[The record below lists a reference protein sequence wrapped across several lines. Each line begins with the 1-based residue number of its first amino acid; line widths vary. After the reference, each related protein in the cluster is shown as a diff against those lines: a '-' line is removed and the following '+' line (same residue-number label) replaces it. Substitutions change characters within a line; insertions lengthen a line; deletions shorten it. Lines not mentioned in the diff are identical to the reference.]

1 MIRVAQMAQ
10 TKAPRVEHAFPAFA
24 LVILLLSAFM
34 DLADTTIVDIA
45 LPSLQHGLGAT
56 TSQAQW
62 TVDAYLLGLALLT
75 ITGGRLGDI
84 FGRKKLFLTGVACFT
99 VASALSGCA
108 PTIHFLIASRLLQG
122 MSAAIM
128 VPQVLAFIQILFR
141 PEERGTALGAY
152 SAVLGLAAIAGPVL
166 AGVLITGNLFGLT
179 WRPIFLVNVP
189 IGIFTFI
196 VGTRV
201 LSESKSPDALQV
213 DGGGIVLASAALL
226 LLLYPLIEGRALGW
240 PAWTYASIVGAL
252 VVAALFVWYESRRTR
267 AGKSPLVSLSLFR
280 FKSFT
285 GGVIAAGALN
295 VALNG
300 FILVFTFITQSGLHY
315 NPLRTALIT
324 LPFTI
329 TAAAVAALSVMKLA
343 PRFGRKVVLVGLA
356 LFAAGLFVTERVLS
370 GGAAG
375 LNLWLLLPAL
385 FVVGCGMGLFV
396 SPVIDF
402 ALTRVPPRDAG
413 SASGLYN
420 MLQQVSSC
428 IGVALVGTLFFNQLS
443 KTSGYAG
450 YAAGAQLALW
460 VAVGILVV
468 ALPFVLLLPRF
479 AHSHQPAEAEN
490 ITL

>member
-1 MIRVAQMAQ
+1 MTKTKNIRDTRAAQ
-10 TKAPRVEHAFPAFA
+10 AFPAFA

-45 LPSLQHGLGAT
+45 LPSLQRGLVAT

-62 TVDAYLLGLALLT
+62 TVDAYLLGLALIT

-84 FGRKKLFLTGVACFT
+84 FGRKKLFLIGVGCFT
-99 VASALSGCA
+99 VASLCSGCA
-108 PTIHFLIASRLLQG
+108 PTIHFLIVSRLLQG

-128 VPQVLAFIQILFR
+128 VPQVLAFIQVMFR
-141 PEERGTALGAY
+141 PDQRGTALGAY

-166 AGVLITGNLFGLT
+166 AGVLITGNLFGMT

-201 LSESKSPDALQV
+201 LTESKSPDPLKV
-213 DGGGIVLASAALL
+213 DVGGIILASGALL

-240 PAWTYASIVGAL
+240 PLWTYASIIAAL
-252 VVAALFVWYESRRTR
+252 VVAVLFVLYENHRTR
-267 AGKSPLVSLSLFR
+267 VGKSPLVALSLFK

-295 VALNG
+295 LALNG

-315 NPLRTALIT
+315 SPLRTALIT
-324 LPFTI
+324 LPFTV

-343 PRFGRKVVLVGLA
+343 PRFGRKVVLIGLA
-356 LFAAGLFVTERVLS
+356 LFAVGLFAAERVLS
-370 GGAAG
+370 AGAAG

-385 FVVGCGMGLFV
+385 FVTGTGMGLFV

-402 ALTRVPPRDAG
+402 ALAQVPARDAG

-428 IGVALVGTLFFNQLS
+428 IGIALVGTLFFNQLS

-450 YAAGAQLALW
+450 YASGAQLALW

-468 ALPFVLLLPRF
+468 ALPFVLLLPRH
-479 AHSHQPAEAEN
+479 AHQHPEAEAEE
-490 ITL
+490 IAL